1 MIRDINSMLLMQ
13 KINPDDS
20 FKLKYDGAL
29 HQIDANVLINSL
41 LQTTIIIQGIN
52 RHLDSGKNI
61 QIKINALEKGSFI
74 IGLNLIESAVNAS
87 QTIFTRENVDL
98 AANIVTIF
106 VGLLEVKQFLKG
118 KDPVS
123 STKEGDDYV
132 IESISGDVTII
143 KDNVFN
149 IYINDP
155 SIKEAISRNF
165 DTINTD
171 DSITGFEVIDRNE
184 KSIFK
189 ADKTDFDELS
199 VISEEFE
206 GEDKLITESATLY
219 IIRPSFDPTLKWD
232 FYYKRNKI
240 SAKIKDAD
248 FYKRINDGERFA
260 KGDILEVDL
269 KILQE
274 FDPGVKIYFNKS
286 YVIEKIHKHNLR
298 DELQEFDFSNSDM

>member
-1 MIRDINSMLLMQ
+1 MFLIP
-13 KINPDDS
+13 KINPEAS
-20 FKLKYDGAL
+20 FKLKYDGAQ

-52 RHLDSGKNI
+52 SHLDSGKNI

-74 IGLNLIESAVNAS
+74 IGIDLIESAVNAA
-87 QTIFTRENVDL
+87 QTIFTRENLDL
-98 AANIVTIF
+98 AANIITIF
-106 VGLLEVKQFLKG
+106 VGLLETKRFLKG
-118 KDPVS
+118 KEPI
-123 STKEGDDYV
+123 STTRDRDDYV
-132 IESISGDVTII
+132 LKNVSGDVTII

-149 IYINDP
+149 IYFGDP

-171 DSITGFEVIDRNE
+171 DSITGFEVIDRAE
-184 KSIFK
+184 KTIFK
-189 ADKTDFDELS
+189 ANREDFDELS
-199 VISEEFE
+199 VISEEIE
-206 GEDKLITESATLY
+206 GEDKLIIESATLY

-232 FYYKRNKI
+232 FYYKKNKI

-248 FYKRINDGERFA
+248 FYNRINAGERFA

-269 KILQE
+269 KIFQE

-286 YVIEKIHKHNLR
+286 YVIEKIHKHKLR
-298 DELQEFDFSNSDM
+298 DELQEFDFSNSDI